1 MNTGYCREMADRP
14 PAPEPLEVI
23 RALVNT
29 REPEEEAD
37 SLDSPAAARQ
47 FLVEHELASKGVRV
61 SAEDLE
67 RLRETREAL
76 RSMLVA
82 NNGGEVAPAAVATLN
97 RLADQTALG
106 ARFSTD
112 GTLGLAPRG
121 GGVDA
126 ALAAILAIVFEAV
139 AHDTWSRLKA
149 CKDED
154 CQWAFYDRSRNRS
167 SQWCVMAVCG
177 NRNKART
184 FRERQRREDAR

>member
-1 MNTGYCREMADRP
+1 MMADVSERP
-14 PAPEPLEVI
+14 PAPAPLEVI

-29 REPEEEAD
+29 REPEEGTDAL
-37 SLDSPAAARQ
+37 STPAAARR
-47 FLVEHELASKGVRV
+47 FLVEHDLAGKSVRV
-61 SAEDLE
+61 SGEDLE

-76 RSMLVA
+76 RSMLLA
-82 NNGGEVAPAAVATLN
+82 NNGVDVDPAAVATLN

-112 GTLGLAPRG
+112 GTLGLEPRG

-149 CKDED
+149 CKDDD

-184 FRERQRREDAR
+184 FRERQRKEEAR